1 VLGHILTIRDVRRRN
16 TGRGAATVGLSGG
29 SDKVLNIVMETSR
42 KKSFVSERHE
52 AAAPKMDNSER
63 RRIGRIVHDDRGNAS
78 LSWWDAPADYV
89 RPVLEIE
96 SESSG
101 LAIQKA
107 PRTFDPYACATPV
120 EKKKT
125 VAAEPRK
132 DLRKLSEWIKM
143 MRELE
148 ERKRQ
153 GEVE

>member
-1 VLGHILTIRDVRRRN
+1 MD
-16 TGRGAATVGLSGG
+16 
-29 SDKVLNIVMETSR
+29 TSR
-42 KKSFVSERHE
+42 KKSFDSGRQGATGQTIGHH
-52 AAAPKMDNSER
+52 ER

-78 LSWWDAPADYV
+78 LDWWDAPADYR

-96 SESSG
+96 SESRG

-107 PRTFDPYACATPV
+107 PRTFDPYARATPA
-120 EKKKT
+120 EQK
-125 VAAEPRK
+125 AAAAGARK

-148 ERKRQ
+148 ERKRR

>member
-1 VLGHILTIRDVRRRN
+1 
-16 TGRGAATVGLSGG
+16 
-29 SDKVLNIVMETSR
+29 METSR
-42 KKSFVSERHE
+42 KKSFVSDRHE
-52 AAAPKMDNSER
+52 AAGQATGNER
-63 RRIGRIVHDDRGNAS
+63 RRIGRIVHDDRGNAR
-78 LSWWDAPADYV
+78 LDWWDAPADYH

-101 LAIQKA
+101 PAAQKT

-120 EKKKT
+120 EQNKAT
-125 VAAEPRK
+125 AAGPRK